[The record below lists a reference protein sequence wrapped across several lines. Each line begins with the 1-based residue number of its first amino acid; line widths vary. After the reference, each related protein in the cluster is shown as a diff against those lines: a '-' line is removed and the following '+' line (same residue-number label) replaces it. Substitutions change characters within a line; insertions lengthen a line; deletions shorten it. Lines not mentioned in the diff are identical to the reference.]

1 MNSLRMAWLAG
12 ALVAGLLVWWWW
24 RKRRDAS
31 AQAAELEDRID
42 TLIGW
47 PPQATRVLNHPERA
61 AFALLLRALPDYM
74 VLAQVP
80 LSRFLSVPK
89 RHSYADWLRRLGY
102 QCVDFAVCDMNAQV
116 VAVIEL
122 QPPPAR
128 ASERSRKR
136 LSRMTRSLKAAKIP
150 LQVWSEQALPT
161 AESVRELIVPR
172 LPIQAPPTPLT
183 PPGVPGLAVAAPAVV
198 PARPAGLNP
207 FDDSVRDSTQDEHIV
222 LLEPPPSTWFDDMDS
237 EPVPLAK
244 PKPKR

>member
-1 MNSLRMAWLAG
+1 MGSLSWAWLAG
-12 ALVAGLLVWWWW
+12 VLAALLLIVWGWRQRRAAG
-24 RKRRDAS
+24 DDTAG
-31 AQAAELEDRID
+31 AGDRID

-61 AFALLLRALPDYM
+61 AFALLVRALPDYM
-74 VLAQVP
+74 ILAQVP
-80 LSRFLSVPK
+80 LSRFLNVPK

-122 QPPPAR
+122 QPPTPRVTER
-128 ASERSRKR
+128 ARKR
-136 LSRMTRSLKAAKIP
+136 LARMARTLKAAKIP
-150 LQVWSEQALPT
+150 LQVWAEQSLPT

-172 LPIQAPPTPLT
+172 PPVQTLPTAPS
-183 PPGVPGLAVAAPAVV
+183 VVAAAAVPSAPA
-198 PARPAGLNP
+198 ARNP
-207 FDDSVRDSTQDEHIV
+207 FDDTARDSTQDEHIE

-244 PKPKR
+244 PKR

>member
-1 MNSLRMAWLAG
+1 MDSLRIALA
-12 ALVAGLLVWWWW
+12 AGLLVALVLAWWGW
-24 RKRRDAS
+24 RRRNQRTAN
-31 AQAAELEDRID
+31 AADDDRID

-61 AFALLLRALPDYM
+61 AFALLVRALPDYM

-80 LSRFLSVPK
+80 LSRFLNVPK
-89 RHSYADWLRRLGY
+89 RNSYADWLRRLGY

-128 ASERSRKR
+128 ATERSRKR
-136 LSRMTRSLKAAKIP
+136 LARMARSLKAAKIP
-150 LQVWSEQALPT
+150 LQVWSEQSLPT
-161 AESVRELIVPR
+161 ADTVREVIVPR
-172 LPIQAPPTPLT
+172 SPPATLTNAQEQA
-183 PPGVPGLAVAAPAVV
+183 AAPSMA
-198 PARPAGLNP
+198 PARATLLNP
-207 FDDSVRDSTQDEHIV
+207 FDDTARDSTQDEHIE

-244 PKPKR
+244 PKR